1 LIALILFHYFSK
13 IIFNEKNTFPLQKK
27 SGVGLGSASSNN
39 TSTIMDSKSKLHSKL
54 KRVNSQIH
62 LQSEKGI
69 NQIFNIIYSRLF
81 QQLDISMLNENI
93 EEFKPTFL
101 DKIQVTRISSNNQF
115 NIHSLHCQESEDKT
129 KTILQFRLDYLK
141 ESENGL
147 TIELSI
153 RPRVL
158 PIDLKCI
165 LNDISFS
172 SLLEVEMTYSST
184 TFGMSE
190 ITVYFKELPEFDY
203 NIQMFESFDLNS
215 MPSLNLTLRKYINDF
230 LRVLIFPNKIPILKM
245 NRRKELPDNLFDHF
259 SVGEDILFECE
270 DEIKNL
276 ILNVNEMLKKK
287 LTSGKNKKVAKS
299 EIFMSVLNFVKFG
312 MESDKIPFSMI
323 EMVQQSFQ
331 ILNDLIF
338 EDENKLAKDLLDI
351 LMEEENIRF
360 ISYVVQ

>member
-1 LIALILFHYFSK
+1 LIGLTLFHYFSK

-27 SGVGLGSASSNN
+27 SNSE
-39 TSTIMDSKSKLHSKL
+39 IKSKLHSKL
-54 KRVNSQIH
+54 KRENNQ

-69 NQIFNIIYSRLF
+69 NQIINTIYTRLF
-81 QQLDISMLNENI
+81 QQLDISMMNESI
-93 EEFKPTFL
+93 DEFKPPFL
-101 DKIQVTRISSNNQF
+101 DKIQLIKISSNNQF
-115 NIHSLHCQESEDKT
+115 NIHSLHCHRENEE
-129 KTILQFRLDYLK
+129 KTILQFRLDYSK
-141 ESENGL
+141 ESEQNGL
-147 TIELSI
+147 SIELSI

-158 PIDLKCI
+158 PIDLKCV
-165 LNDISFS
+165 LNEISFS
-172 SLLEVEMTYSST
+172 SLLEVEMTYSTS

-190 ITVYFKELPEFDY
+190 ISVYFKELPEFDY

-215 MPSLNLTLRKYINDF
+215 MPSLNLTIRKYINDF

-245 NRRKELPDNLFDHF
+245 NRRKELPDNLFDTF

-323 EMVQQSFQ
+323 EMVQQSFH

-338 EDENKLAKDLLDI
+338 EDENKISKDLLDI
-351 LMEEENIRF
+351 LLEEENIRF
-360 ISYVVQ
+360 ISYVVQYQHFSNLSVNVLMRMN